1 MKKNKLL
8 ALVLSLILCA
18 GLCVPALAAGVT
30 VTTEADKTSLTA
42 SAEEQTVVAT
52 ITFSEAI
59 QVTAYSAEVSIPEG
73 WSTAAGKVKANI
85 NNAAGTGEPG
95 QIAGGYA
102 NGKIAKTF
110 GMEYGVNEDAFAQ
123 LTGFTITYTV
133 PADAAAGAQTIG
145 LTKLVVTKQDGT
157 AELNGVTATA
167 SVTITAAAPAE
178 GYGVALSSNVTE
190 IAKDGAINL
199 YLDVTHAS
207 ETAFNAFYA
216 VLTYDSAKVSYS
228 GEATVSGFTV
238 DSSTAETLK
247 LSKTGANVA
256 IGDSHE
262 LTLPFTANAAGSAS
276 FELTSAKVDKAAN
289 AETQN
294 APDATISGS
303 LLAVTVTET
312 YTYSVNVT
320 LGANM
325 TSSGGNVSQ
334 TGLTGAMTDVVVTP
348 ATGYALAAP
357 TVSPAD
363 VGIIATLDSTTGAY
377 TISGTP
383 TADVTVTF
391 TAATVKAPVVTTST
405 YFGSYTLIA
414 ATIEADGYVPTYDSN
429 VMFKVSGTGYDADTY
444 YYVAAGDY
452 DATKLGSAAGTATT
466 VTKSADVN
474 QTGVVDINDAQ
485 FVYNIYNGAAPTS
498 NIVQR
503 LLLADVNGD
512 KTVNVSDCAAVVAAI
527 G

>member
-1 MKKNKLL
+1 ML
-8 ALVLSLILCA
+8 AVVASFCCISVFA
-18 GLCVPALAAGVT
+18 VSAPFTVEATQSGDTVT
-30 VTTEADKTSLTA
+30 VSVKTSQEISFSNFTLVIAADSSFTLTA
-42 SAEEQTVVAT
+42 INTGADYDEFGFGVPTSNVAT
-52 ITFSEAI
+52 G
-59 QVTAYSAEVSIPEG
+59 TAVMKPATASSNDTTV
-73 WSTAAGKVKANI
+73 AAGKEVL
-85 NNAAGTGEPG
+85 
-95 QIAGGYA
+95 
-102 NGKIAKTF
+102 TF
-110 GMEYGVNEDAFAQ
+110 
-123 LTGFTITYTV
+123 TYSG
-133 PADAAAGAQTIG
+133 ASSAAAGSYAFT
-145 LTKLVVTKQDGT
+145 LTVKAAGDY
-157 AELNGVTATA
+157 NGENLSWKGATA
-167 SVTITAAAPAE
+167 SGNLTITAAPAE
-178 GYGVALSSNVTE
+178 GYGVALSSDVTE

-207 ETAFNAFYA
+207 ETTFNAFYA
-216 VLTYDSAKVSYS
+216 VLTYDSTLVAYN
-228 GEATVSGFTV
+228 GAAEVSGFTV
-238 DSSTAETLK
+238 DSGTAGTLK

-363 VGIIATLDSTTGAY
+363 AGITATLDSTTGAY

-391 TAATVKAPVVTTST
+391 AAATVKAPTATSIA
-405 YFGSYTLIA
+405 YFTGYTLIA
-414 ATIEADGYVPTYDSN
+414 ATIEADGYVPTYDGN
-429 VMFKVSGTGYDADTY
+429 AMFKVSGTGYDADTY

-485 FVYNIYNGAAPTS
+485 FVSNIYNGTAPTA
-498 NIVQR
+498 NVVQR

-512 KTVNVSDCAAVVAAI
+512 KTVTVADCAAVVAAI

>member
-1 MKKNKLL
+1 MKKAISFL
-8 ALVLSLILCA
+8 LVLAVFASFCCISVFA
-18 GLCVPALAAGVT
+18 VSAPFTVEATQSGDTVT
-30 VTTEADKTSLTA
+30 VSVKTSQEISFSNFTLVMAADSAFTLTA
-42 SAEEQTVVAT
+42 INTGADYDEFGFGVPTSNTATGTAVMKPAAASSNNKTV
-52 ITFSEAI
+52 
-59 QVTAYSAEVSIPEG
+59 
-73 WSTAAGKVKANI
+73 AAGKEVLTFTYSGAN
-85 NNAAGTGEPG
+85 A
-95 QIAGGYA
+95 
-102 NGKIAKTF
+102 
-110 GMEYGVNEDAFAQ
+110 
-123 LTGFTITYTV
+123 
-133 PADAAAGAQTIG
+133 AAAGSYAFT
-145 LTKLVVTKQDGT
+145 LTVKAAGDY
-157 AELNGVTATA
+157 NGENLSWKGATA
-167 SVTITAAAPAE
+167 SGNLTITAPAPTT
-178 GYGVALSSNVTE
+178 GYGVALSSDVTE

-228 GEATVSGFTV
+228 GEATANGFTV
-238 DSSTAETLK
+238 DSSAAGTLK
-247 LSKTGANVA
+247 LSKTGANVT

-262 LTLPFTANAAGSAS
+262 LTLPFTANAAGEAS
-276 FELTSAKVDKAAN
+276 FALTEAKVDKAAN

-294 APDATISGS
+294 APAATVTGS
-303 LLAVTVTET
+303 PLAVTVTET
-312 YTYSVNVT
+312 FTYSVTVT

-325 TSSGGNVSQ
+325 TSSGTLSQ

-363 VGIIATLDSTTGAY
+363 AGITATLDSTTGAY

-391 TAATVKAPVVTTST
+391 AAATVKAPTATSSA
-405 YFGSYTLIA
+405 YFTGYTLIA
-414 ATIEADGYVPTYDSN
+414 ATIEAEGYVPTYDGN
-429 VMFKVSGTGYDADTY
+429 AMFKVSGTGYDADTY

-452 DATKLGSAAGTATT
+452 DATKLGSTAGTATT

-485 FVYNIYNGAAPTS
+485 FVYNIYNGTAPTT
-498 NIVQR
+498 NVVQR

-512 KTVNVSDCAAVVAAI
+512 KTVNVSDCAVVVAAI